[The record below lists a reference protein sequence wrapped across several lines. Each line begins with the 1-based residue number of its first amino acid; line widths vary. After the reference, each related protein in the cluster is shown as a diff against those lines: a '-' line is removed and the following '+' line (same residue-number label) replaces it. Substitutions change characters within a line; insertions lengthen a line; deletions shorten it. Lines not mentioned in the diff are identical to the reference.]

1 MSKKRVNPNKVLLK
15 NEIDIDQMLRDASQ
29 GNMYRSWLLVFPT
42 LLRRS
47 NATTESVLQDWD
59 TANDYIADLAG
70 DRLECEIA
78 RAGIELRRSMPYPHI
93 DPKRIRTQADFET
106 VKRRLQQNAL
116 YSGICLTAIGL
127 KKTGHYTH
135 DDLLDIYFD
144 VDLTLAEIEHGVLS
158 YDTLHKQLK
167 EQGIEL

>member
-1 MSKKRVNPNKVLLK
+1 MYMSKKRVDPNKVLLK

-42 LLRRS
+42 LLRRP

-59 TANDYIADLAG
+59 TANDYIADLTG
-70 DRLECEIA
+70 DRLEREIA
-78 RAGIELRRSMPYPHI
+78 RGSMPYPHI
-93 DPKRIRTQADFET
+93 DPKRIRTQADFEV

-135 DDLLDIYFD
+135 NDLLDIYFD